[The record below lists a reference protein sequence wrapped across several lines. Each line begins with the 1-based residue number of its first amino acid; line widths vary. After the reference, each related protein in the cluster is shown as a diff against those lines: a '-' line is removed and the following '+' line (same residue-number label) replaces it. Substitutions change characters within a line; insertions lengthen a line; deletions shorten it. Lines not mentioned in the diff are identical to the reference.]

1 MMQNEKPNA
10 MSDLKTWLCYLEQL
24 HPTTIDMGLERVKII
39 AQRLDILQPAPYV
52 ITVAGTNG
60 KGTTCR
66 TLEMIL
72 LASKRKVGVYSSPHL
87 LRFTERVRINNQES
101 TAQETVNAFVEIEK
115 VRGDISLTYFEYAT
129 LAALYQFKKAK
140 LDVVVLEVGLGGRLD
155 ATNIVDADIAV
166 ITTIDIDH
174 VDYLGNTRESI
185 GREKAGIFKSKSIA
199 VVGEQ
204 NVPVTIPLVAESVNC
219 PIYTVNSD
227 WSYQQ
232 INDNQW
238 SFESPLANYHHLPIA
253 NVPLANAVT
262 AIAALSYSSLNI
274 TQDDIVKGLKQAS
287 LVGRFQTLQHSPLVI
302 IDVAHNPHAATY
314 LIKQLAQLKAK
325 QSKTGKIRFVI
336 GMLKDKDIKSTLSIL
351 QGDVWYCATLY
362 GERGCKAE
370 VLKQYLLDKEETSVL
385 TFDHVA
391 DAYQKAMQD
400 AKDNDIIVVCG
411 SFHTVAEVLEQYELS
426 EINHDERQK

>member
-1 MMQNEKPNA
+1 MQNEKPNA

-39 AQRLDILQPAPYV
+39 AQRLNILQPAPYV

-253 NVPLANAVT
+253 NVPLANAAT

-287 LVGRFQTLQHSPLVI
+287 LVGRFQTLQYSPLVI

-370 VLKQYLLDKEETSVL
+370 VLKQYLLDKEETTVL

-400 AKDNDIIVVCG
+400 AKDSDIIVVCG

>member
-1 MMQNEKPNA
+1 MQNEKPNA

-253 NVPLANAVT
+253 NVPLANAAT

>member
-1 MMQNEKPNA
+1 MQNEKPNA

-253 NVPLANAVT
+253 NVPLANAAT

-287 LVGRFQTLQHSPLVI
+287 LVGRFQTLQYSPLVI

-351 QGDVWYCATLY
+351 QGDVWYCATLF

>member
-24 HPTTIDMGLERVKII
+24 HPTTIDMELERVKII
-39 AQRLDILQPAPYV
+39 AQRLNILQPAPYV

-253 NVPLANAVT
+253 NVPLANAAT

-287 LVGRFQTLQHSPLVI
+287 LVGRFQTLQYSPLVI

-370 VLKQYLLDKEETSVL
+370 VLKQYLLDKEETTVL

-400 AKDNDIIVVCG
+400 AKDSDIIVVCG

>member
-1 MMQNEKPNA
+1 MQNEKPNA

>member
-1 MMQNEKPNA
+1 MQNEKPNA

-204 NVPVTIPLVAESVNC
+204 NVPVTIPLVTESVNC

-253 NVPLANAVT
+253 NVPLANAAT

-385 TFDHVA
+385 TFDHVT

>member
-1 MMQNEKPNA
+1 MQNEKPNA

-253 NVPLANAVT
+253 NVPLANAAT

-287 LVGRFQTLQHSPLVI
+287 LVGRFQTLQYSPLVI

-385 TFDHVA
+385 TFDHVT

>member
-101 TAQETVNAFVEIEK
+101 TAQETVNAFLEIEK

-253 NVPLANAVT
+253 NVPLANAAT

-287 LVGRFQTLQHSPLVI
+287 LVGRFQTLQYSPLVI

-370 VLKQYLLDKEETSVL
+370 VLKQYLLDKEETTVL

>member
-24 HPTTIDMGLERVKII
+24 HHTTIDMGLERVKII

-253 NVPLANAVT
+253 NVPLANAAT